1 MVKVAIPDQ
10 EKPEPTKKS
19 KPVKKSRWL
28 LKLTA
33 LLATAVVAAPSVV
46 CLTGSVQTVLKK
58 VNPKLADAVS
68 FGSVKLHWWAPVEIT
83 NLKVLDLSQPLVPGT
98 PRSDVPVLCEVE
110 RITTAEP
117 LWRIVLNTGR
127 GTGISVK
134 SPRLTLIADDQGTNL
149 DRTIIAIFGESEE
162 TSSDRFP
169 FRVAIEDG
177 AVQLGSAQIT
187 LIDPTLTSAGDAVA
201 GESKPSP
208 ATATSTIAEVT
219 NINGTFSTM
228 DTSRWLPLM
237 KLSASIRKADGHQIS
252 THTNRMNSR
261 PARIAAGLDEL
272 ANDFPD
278 VPLEDLVGTDPSGDV
293 NAARLQIYLQ
303 PRADDQGRQAIQIG
317 ARDVDLRL
325 VQPFLSMLGIDAT
338 LNGVVTCGIDARLAG
353 AEIKDGLVGRVML
366 AGEDVR
372 IRQTDW
378 AAEEW
383 LPLGKVSA
391 TGGIAIAEDGM
402 LIQNLDISTAVAEV
416 NGNGEIR
423 HRRSAAATASSGQ
436 SQQVEINGSI
446 DLAKVASSLRKTLA
460 LHDDVTIQ
468 DGKLTFRALGSAA
481 SSAAANDAAPVS
493 NNSSQLGSWQ
503 VVARADGLHAVRAGK
518 PLRVDSNMN
527 LELAG
532 PFTNGVPDLAKAR
545 LTADFG
551 TIDCVPANA
560 GWKVSGLV
568 QPASLWQ
575 TLQQFADVPQPG
587 IRGDVNFQTLIAMQ
601 ADAVHLTGLQ
611 LNSSDVKASSASLQI
626 MPSNTVTSML
636 DGTVHVEGSGAA
648 LRTLMV
654 PWFDASFLAEQS
666 QVVADLTATPKR
678 EIRLAVRVS
687 PTNVATLQ
695 SGRVTSV
702 SQSRFASAPA
712 SAFAVDEAEINLS
725 MTTTDLGNQFEIT
738 NGTINIPGLSA
749 VITGTVAVPEN
760 LTLVDLTADMGYD
773 LDVLSRRVFA
783 ADSGLAFSGKGHD
796 IFKLNGSPSALSGA
810 VQPASSHA
818 VASGAVHGLG
828 GSGGIKWDSANL
840 WGLNLGGAAIQAT
853 LNNSLVR
860 TSPVECSLNGG
871 NVNAM
876 AQYDF
881 ASSRLQLGSGSRV
894 ENVKV
899 TPELCREWLGYV
911 APMMADAADVNGQM
925 SLRVERF
932 LWDFNAVQNS
942 DVAGQLTI
950 HQAQA
955 TAGSSLAPMLEIID
969 LLRRRDPS
977 NGLSSKSLTLPE
989 QTIPVQVRQGY
1000 VLHDGLIMDLAGY
1013 RVKSS
1018 GAVGLNEQ
1026 LQITLDVPL
1035 EKSSSGGSVR
1045 TVSIPLR
1052 GTIKSPQ
1059 PDTAGLLQNLG
1070 TQKIQEKVGDEVDKA
1085 LNKGLNELLNRF

>member
-10 EKPEPTKKS
+10 EQPEPTKKS
-19 KPVKKSRWL
+19 KPVKKSLWF

-33 LLATAVVAAPSVV
+33 LLVTAAVAAPSAVS
-46 CLTGSVQTVLKK
+46 LTGSGQTVLKK
-58 VNPKLADAVS
+58 LNPKLADAVS
-68 FGSVKLHWWAPVEIT
+68 FGSVTLHWWAPVEIT
-83 NLKVLDLSQPLVPGT
+83 NLKILDLSQQLDRGT
-98 PRSDVPVLCEVE
+98 PRSEVPVLCDVE
-110 RITTAEP
+110 RIKTAEP

-134 SPRLTLIADDQGTNL
+134 SPRLKLIADDQGTNL
-149 DRTIIAIFGESEE
+149 DRTITAIFGESKD
-162 TSSDRFP
+162 TSGDRFP
-169 FRVAIEDG
+169 FRVTIEDG
-177 AVQLGSAQIT
+177 AVQLGSAPQIS
-187 LIDPTLTSAGDAVA
+187 LMDPTLTSAVDAGA
-201 GESKPSP
+201 EKSNPST
-208 ATATSTIAEVT
+208 ATAVIAEVT

-228 DTSRWLPLM
+228 DTARWLPLM
-237 KLSASIRKADGHQIS
+237 KLSASISKAGGLQAAS
-252 THTNRMNSR
+252 RTNRMNSR

-325 VQPFLSMLGIDAT
+325 VQPFLSMLGINTT

-383 LPLGKVSA
+383 LPLGTVSA

-423 HRRSAAATASSGQ
+423 HGRSGAATGSPGQ
-436 SQQVEINGSI
+436 SQQVEINGAI

-468 DGKLTFRALGSAA
+468 DGKLTFKAIGSAA
-481 SSAAANDAAPVS
+481 SATATNGVAS
-493 NNSSQLGSWQ
+493 NSSNSAQLGSWQ
-503 VVARADGLHAVRAGK
+503 VVARADGLQAVRAGK

-551 TIDCVPANA
+551 TIDCIPADA

-601 ADAVHLTGLQ
+601 ADAVQLTGLQ
-611 LNSSDVKASSASLQI
+611 LNSSEVRASSASLKI
-626 MPSNTVTSML
+626 MPSNSVTSML

-648 LRTLMV
+648 LTTLMG

-678 EIRLAVRVS
+678 EIRLAVRIS

-695 SGRVTSV
+695 SGRVSSV
-702 SQSRFASAPA
+702 SQSRLASAPA
-712 SAFAVDEAEINLS
+712 SVFAVDEAEINLS
-725 MTTTDLGNQFEIT
+725 MTTTDLGDQFEIT

-749 VITGTVAVPEN
+749 VITGTVSAAESD
-760 LTLVDLTADMGYD
+760 TLVDLTADTGYD

-783 ADSGLAFSGKGHD
+783 ADSGLAFSGKGRD
-796 IFKLNGSPSALSGA
+796 IFKLNGSPSALSGT
-810 VQPASSHA
+810 VQPASSQT
-818 VASGAVHGLG
+818 VASGTVHGLQ

-853 LNNSLVR
+853 LDNNLVR

-871 NVNAM
+871 TMNAM
-876 AQYDF
+876 AQYNF

-955 TAGSSLAPMLEIID
+955 TAGSSLAPMLEIVD
-969 LLRRRDPS
+969 LLQRRDPS

-1000 VLHDGLIMDLAGY
+1000 VTHDGLIMDLAGY

-1035 EKSSSGGSVR
+1035 EKSSSGGNIR

-1052 GTIKSPQ
+1052 GTIKHPQ

-1070 TQKIQEKVGDEVDKA
+1070 TQQIQEKVGNEVDKA
-1085 LNKGLNELLNRF
+1085 LNKGLNKLLNR